1 MSTSN
6 VNQRIEYAQ
15 WRAAPV
21 RKRPRHLENASR
33 FFGKISI
40 EKRDPFRFISDSFS
54 FAMANRNLV
63 LAMSLL
69 DDFENKRKTDLIFP
83 QPAPQFPSSNQC
95 LIWLGFTVFYRV
107 LLTFNRFYWVLL
119 GFTRFFWI
127 LLGFTRFHWVLP
139 GLTGFYIEFY
149 TFRALANVFYWVLPG
164 FTGFYWVLLGFT
176 GFYRVW
182 LGFTLGLTLS
192 EL

>member
-1 MSTSN
+1 MRNDEPRPSEKGQGIWKTLPDSLEKSPLKN
-6 VNQRIEYAQ
+6 EIRFVSFLILFLSPWPTEILYLQ
-15 WRAAPV
+15 WV
-21 RKRPRHLENASR
+21 CWT
-33 FFGKISI
+33 ISKTK
-40 EKRDPFRFISDSFS
+40 EKRISF
-54 FAMANRNLV
+54 
-63 LAMSLL
+63 
-69 DDFENKRKTDLIFP
+69 
-83 QPAPQFPSSNQC
+83 FPSRPPSFRARTNVWSDWVLPC
-95 LIWLGFTVFYRV
+95 FTVFYRV

-176 GFYRVW
+176 GFYWVL